1 MFDLNAIVSAAISA
15 AITEATKPLLER
27 IATLE
32 SANDILHRTQHED
45 MVAMR
50 DRIAVLEEK
59 VNFLEDQAVV
69 TSNRIHDRITA
80 LETKLTEANLF
91 TQMTP
96 ATPTT
101 DITRHI
107 IDALG
112 NTDHP
117 LFKRLSSFMDAVAEQ
132 AMDHHL
138 ECYNH
143 DSYDEA
149 TSKVDDYDFDDF
161 VKTDY
166 LEDAVREAVSNLSFD
181 ISVS

>member
-1 MFDLNAIVSAAISA
+1 MIDLNTLFSNALTAAINSA
-15 AITEATKPLLER
+15 VAPLNER
-27 IATLE
+27 IA
-32 SANDILHRTQHED
+32 A
-45 MVAMR
+45 
-50 DRIAVLEEK
+50 LEEK
-59 VNFLEDQAVV
+59 VNFLENQAIV
-69 TSNRIHDRITA
+69 TSNAVDTRIAA
-80 LETKLTEANLF
+80 LENNPAQGVD
-91 TQMTP
+91 TQAAP
-96 ATPTT
+96 AA

-138 ECYNH
+138 ECYDH

>member
-1 MFDLNAIVSAAISA
+1 MIDLNTLISNALIAAVQQ
-15 AITEATKPLLER
+15 ATAPLVER

-32 SANDILHRTQHED
+32 SACATQHEA

-50 DRIAVLEEK
+50 DRITAI
-59 VNFLEDQAVV
+59 EDADD
-69 TSNRIHDRITA
+69 RLFDRIAA
-80 LETKLTEANLF
+80 LENNPAQGVD
-91 TQMTP
+91 TQ
-96 ATPTT
+96 AAPTT

-161 VKTDY
+161 VTNDS
-166 LEDAVREAVSNLSFD
+166 LEDAVREAVGNLSFD